1 MKQEILRFNF
11 NYITNEFFVSNKNS
25 LAFKIIK
32 NWPDW
37 QANCVFLYG
46 PKNCGKSS
54 LAKIWQKSSDAIY
67 LDKVHFENLMNDN
80 FDLKKITSKSWII
93 ENLDNILTNKE
104 NHEKILNFLNILK
117 TYNCFL
123 LITSLYSPK
132 LLNIKIQDL
141 VSRLAASLVVEVK
154 ELDDELMIRIIEKY
168 FDERGI
174 RLDNSIISY
183 ISNRIERT
191 YNSTI
196 KMVKLIDEHSLSDGR
211 KITKQF
217 VSNLIRTCY

>member
-25 LAFKIIK
+25 LAFKIIN
-32 NWPDW
+32 NWPNW
-37 QANCVFLYG
+37 QENFVFLYG

-54 LAKIWQKSSDAIY
+54 LAKIWQKSSGAIY
-67 LDKVHFENLMNDN
+67 LDKVEFENLMNDN
-80 FDLKKITSKSWII
+80 FNLKKITSKSWII
-93 ENLDNILTNKE
+93 ENLDKIIINKE
-104 NHEKILNFLNILK
+104 NHEKILNFLNIIK
-117 TYNCFL
+117 TYDSFL

-132 LLNIKIQDL
+132 LLDIKLQDL

-168 FDERGI
+168 FEERGI
-174 RLDNSIISY
+174 RLDSSIISY

-191 YNSTI
+191 YNSTL

>member
-32 NWPDW
+32 NWPHW
-37 QANCVFLYG
+37 KVKCVFLYG

-54 LAKIWQKSSDAIY
+54 LATIWQKSSGAIY
-67 LDKVHFENLMNDN
+67 LDKVRFENLMNDN
-80 FDLKKITSKSWII
+80 IDLNKLTSKSWII
-93 ENLDNILTNKE
+93 ENLDQILKNKE

-117 TYNCFL
+117 TFNSFL

-132 LLNIKIQDL
+132 HLDTKLQDL

-174 RLDNSIISY
+174 RLDSSIINY

-196 KMVKLIDEHSLSDGR
+196 KIVKLIDEHSLRDGR

-217 VSNLIRTCY
+217 ISNLIRTCN

>member
-11 NYITNEFFVSNKNS
+11 NYISNEFFVSSKNS

-37 QANCVFLYG
+37 QVNCVFLYG
-46 PKNCGKSS
+46 PKKCGKSS
-54 LAKIWQKSSDAIY
+54 LAKIWQKNSGAIY
-67 LDKVHFENLMNDN
+67 LDKVHFENLMNID

-104 NHEKILNFLNILK
+104 NHEKILNLLNILK
-117 TYNCFL
+117 TYNSFL
-123 LITSLYSPK
+123 LITSLNSPK
-132 LLNIKIQDL
+132 LLNIKLQDL

-174 RLDNSIISY
+174 RLDSSVISY
-183 ISNRIERT
+183 ICNRIERT
-191 YNSTI
+191 YTSTI
-196 KMVKLIDEHSLSDGR
+196 KMVKLIDEHSLSNGR

>member
-25 LAFKIIK
+25 LAFKIIN
-32 NWPDW
+32 NWPNW
-37 QANCVFLYG
+37 QENFVFLYG

-54 LAKIWQKSSDAIY
+54 LAKIWQKSSGAIY
-67 LDKVHFENLMNDN
+67 LDKVEFENLD
-80 FDLKKITSKSWII
+80 KIII
-93 ENLDNILTNKE
+93 NKE
-104 NHEKILNFLNILK
+104 NHEKILNFLNIIK
-117 TYNCFL
+117 TYDSFL

-132 LLNIKIQDL
+132 LLDIKLQDL

-168 FDERGI
+168 FEERGI
-174 RLDNSIISY
+174 RLDSSIISY

-191 YNSTI
+191 YNSTL
-196 KMVKLIDEHSLSDGR
+196 KMVKLIDERSLSDSR